1 MSQETRV
8 FMKELQKLDDDLEKM
23 NKADEDAETII
34 PLEGFLD
41 NELDFFSKMGA
52 LRRSLILVAEAA
64 TRPLFG
70 LPQSPYPSV
79 NVDEEGKPVEPTEE
93 GPASSQ
99 KMFTIEKALV
109 LVVGIVAMAILAEK
123 ELLPAMSVV
132 LIIIGSLALAFYPQL
147 RSLIASLLAKE
158 EEKEPR
164 AIGLEDWIKESFSL
178 MFDKYSGARTALKF
192 QPQEKGSL
200 PDFMTMGVDPSL
212 YDRKKWFQ
220 ENLPPE
226 FLSRI
231 GDIIL
236 YCNRCAWER
245 RKILIQAI
253 EMSKQ
258 AEMGMG
264 MKA

>member
-99 KMFTIEKALV
+99 KMFTIEK
-109 LVVGIVAMAILAEK
+109 
-123 ELLPAMSVV
+123 ELLPAISVV
-132 LIIIGSLALAFYPQL
+132 LIIVGSLGLAFYPQL

-158 EEKEPR
+158 EEKQPR
-164 AIGLEDWIKESFSL
+164 AIGLEDWIKESFGL
-178 MFDKYSGARTALKF
+178 MFTKYSGARTALKF
-192 QPQEKGSL
+192 QPQGKGSL
-200 PDFMTMGVDPSL
+200 PDFMTLGVDPSL

-236 YCNRCAWER
+236 YCKRCAWER

>member
-8 FMKELQKLDDDLEKM
+8 FMKELQKLDDDLETM
-23 NKADEDAETII
+23 NKADADEDTII
-34 PLEGFLD
+34 PLEDFLGK
-41 NELDFFSKMGA
+41 ELDFYSKMGA

-70 LPQSPYPSV
+70 LPQSPYPLV
-79 NVDEEGKPVEPTEE
+79 NVDEEGKPVEPAEE
-93 GPASSQ
+93 GPASQ

-109 LVVGIVAMAILAEK
+109 LVVAIVAMSILAEK

-132 LIIIGSLALAFYPQL
+132 LIIVGSLALAFYPQL
-147 RSLIASLLAKE
+147 RNLIASLLAKE

-164 AIGLEDWIKESFSL
+164 AIGLEDWIKESFGL
-178 MFDKYSGARTALKF
+178 MFTKYSAARTALKF

-200 PDFMTMGVDPSL
+200 PDFMTMSVDPSL

-264 MKA
+264 LKA